1 MGGLGRIKGMST
13 VEDVRKII
21 QDFLAPE
28 LRTISARLEGLE
40 KVMSVKFE
48 SVDVKLGALDE
59 RLAGVDTKVGVK
71 LDSLSRQ
78 IQGIDEK
85 LDIDRRLT
93 KLESRQSS
101 ATQ

>member
-1 MGGLGRIKGMST
+1 MST
-13 VEDVRKII
+13 VDDVRKII

-40 KVMSVKFE
+40 KVMNVKFE
-48 SVDVKLGALDE
+48 SVDVKLGAMDE
-59 RLAGVDTKVGVK
+59 RLVAIDTKFGVK
-71 LDSLSRQ
+71 LDSLSKQ

-93 KLESRQSS
+93 KLEARQSS